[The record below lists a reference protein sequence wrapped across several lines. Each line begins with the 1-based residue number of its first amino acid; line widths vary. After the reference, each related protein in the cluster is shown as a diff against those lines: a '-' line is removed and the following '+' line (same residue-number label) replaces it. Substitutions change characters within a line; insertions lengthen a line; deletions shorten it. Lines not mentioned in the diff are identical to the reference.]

1 MKTTK
6 KALSVSVLALAV
18 CGLYLSMNASFPV
31 ERHPAAFAAEGGAR
45 ISDVMVV
52 VNGGGRT
59 GLMGE
64 LKAAMMGSGPATAKA
79 WKAVRAKGA
88 VIASLATNVMA
99 KQSPRKGDEASWKQ
113 KVAAYASL
121 GNSVAAAAATQ
132 DLAAASKA
140 VKTMSRACSGCHKLH
155 KGK

>member
-6 KALSVSVLALAV
+6 KALSVSVLAMAV
-18 CGLYLSMNASFPV
+18 CGIYLSMNASFPV
-31 ERHPAAFAAEGGAR
+31 ERHPAAFAAEGGAS

-64 LKAAMMGSGPATAKA
+64 LKEAMKGSGPATAKA
-79 WKAVRAKGA
+79 RKAVRAKGA

-99 KQSPRKGDEASWKQ
+99 KQSPSTGDEASWKQ
-113 KVAAYASL
+113 KVAVYARL
-121 GNSVAAAAATQ
+121 GNSVAAAAAQQ

-140 VKTMSRACSGCHKLH
+140 VKTMSRACRGCHMLH